1 MLDKRTRQNQKRA
14 KLKARLKARSRI
26 HITENPAINEF
37 VDIAFPDN
45 PRILTDDLYVE
56 LRALGGKFL
65 DLKKEDFDYLKSQGA
80 VYNPARESFIFPVE
94 SSFEDDED
102 DELNSEITNA
112 NEELIMELFGCVG
125 SELLSEQLV
134 RELLI
139 QGWMPSIFEKIQKI
153 GVRCEHGG
161 IEAYYSKKRKSLL
174 VPGKERFQTFEFL
187 KNGDLKEH
195 KLPSNFGGC

>member
-1 MLDKRTRQNQKRA
+1 MSDKRARQNQKRA
-14 KLKARLKARSRI
+14 KLKARLNARSRV
-26 HITENPAINEF
+26 HIKNNDVINKF

-45 PRILTDDLYVE
+45 ARPLTDDLYIE
-56 LRALGGKFL
+56 LRGLGGKFL
-65 DLKKEDFDYLKSQGA
+65 DLKKEDFDYLKKQGA
-80 VYNPARESFIFPVE
+80 VYNPKRESFIFPVE
-94 SSFEDDED
+94 SSFDDD
-102 DELNSEITNA
+102 KDNGLNCETTNA

-125 SELLSEQLV
+125 SELLSESLV

-139 QGWMPSIFEKIQKI
+139 EGWMSSIFEKIQKI

-161 IEAYYSKKRKSLL
+161 IEAYYSKKRNSLL

-195 KLPSNFGGC
+195 RLPSNFGL